1 MTRQVFQVLSGENLL
16 ESIHR
21 SGVKLAAP
29 CGGNRACGKCRVRV
43 ISAPETA
50 LSLLSLTVPLMVYA
64 DAAVKAVASTAE
76 KMGVSPFMMLFSSPT
91 PYTTV
96 VS

>member
-1 MTRQVFQVLSGENLL
+1 
-16 ESIHR
+16 
-21 SGVKLAAP
+21 
-29 CGGNRACGKCRVRV
+29 
-43 ISAPETA
+43 
-50 LSLLSLTVPLMVYA
+50 MVYA